1 MSIINYTELQAAI
14 AGWIARTTLTNIPDF
29 VALFEAVAN
38 RRLRVRQQET
48 TAELTPVNAI
58 VALPSDYLLWRRV
71 TWTGSPETE
80 LDYEHPTY
88 LHALYPSAPQ
98 GTPRKF
104 TIEGGNLILRPTDNS
119 VIEFDYF
126 AKIPPLASNATNWL
140 LTSHPDL
147 YLAGCLVHAH
157 LFVKDYEAA
166 SAWASQR
173 ENLFGE
179 IELLDVKTRGPSA
192 VRVFGATP

>member
-126 AKIPPLASNATNWL
+126 AKIPPLASNA
-140 LTSHPDL
+140 LT
-147 YLAGCLVHAH
+147 LAGVN
-157 LFVKDYEAA
+157 FDGS